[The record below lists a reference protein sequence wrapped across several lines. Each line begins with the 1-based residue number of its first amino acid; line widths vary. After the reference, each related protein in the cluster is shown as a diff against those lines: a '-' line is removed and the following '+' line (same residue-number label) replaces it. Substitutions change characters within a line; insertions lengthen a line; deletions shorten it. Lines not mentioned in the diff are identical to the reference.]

1 MLRNLIANSTLEEVL
16 RNRSHLRNNMRN
28 DLKDQFKGW
37 GVWLETVE
45 ITEVTISSDKLF
57 KDLQAEFR
65 QEAHLKAE
73 KIELESA
80 ENINTMKQ

>member
-1 MLRNLIANSTLEEVL
+1 
-16 RNRSHLRNNMRN
+16 MRN

-80 ENINTMKQ
+80 ENITTMKQESDLKVSQANELNETKKQNTRNI

>member
-1 MLRNLIANSTLEEVL
+1 
-16 RNRSHLRNNMRN
+16 MRN

-73 KIELESA
+73 KIELESV
-80 ENINTMKQ
+80 ENINTMKQESDLKVSQANELNETKKQNTRNI